1 MAKICGILL
10 FVTLI
15 LAILH
20 TSSSEGQLKTVR
32 HKREWIVPPHRLR
45 ENVDYTYRDYIA
57 KIRSDEETR
66 MSIRY
71 SLAGHGASLPPE
83 NLFTVDSKTGLVRI
97 HGLLDREKTSIY
109 YLQGMA
115 KFLNGRRAEKDIEL
129 RIVVED
135 ENDCAPVFNQTIG
148 AVYEWSSTA
157 TFATTAI
164 ATDADQEGTLHAK
177 IAYSIV
183 KQHPEEMFYI
193 NPQTGGLYVM
203 KNALDREKH
212 DTYTLIVKGTDMN
225 GAVDG
230 NSGTGTVTISILDV
244 NDNIPTLKSAY
255 YECSV
260 EENTVNVEVVRIQA
274 IDMDQKYTDNWL
286 AVFTIVSGNEA
297 GYFSIS
303 TDNKTNE
310 GIVILK
316 KVD

>member
-1 MAKICGILL
+1 M
-10 FVTLI
+10 
-15 LAILH
+15 
-20 TSSSEGQLKTVR
+20 
-32 HKREWIVPPHRLR
+32 
-45 ENVDYTYRDYIA
+45 
-57 KIRSDEETR
+57 IRVH
-66 MSIRY
+66 M
-71 SLAGHGASLPPE
+71 
-83 NLFTVDSKTGLVRI
+83 
-97 HGLLDREKTSIY
+97 
-109 YLQGMA
+109 LQGIA
-115 KFLNGRRAEKDIEL
+115 EFLNGTRAEKDIEL

-135 ENDCAPVFNQTIG
+135 ENDCAPVLTQTIG
-148 AVYEWSSTA
+148 AVYEQSNPGM
-157 TFATTAI
+157 FVTTVV
-164 ATDADQEGTLHAK
+164 ATDADQEGTLHTK

-230 NSGTGTVTISILDV
+230 KSGTGTVTISILDV
-244 NDNIPTLKSAY
+244 NDNVPTLESAY
-255 YECSV
+255 YECRV
-260 EENTVNVEVVRIQA
+260 EENVKNVEVVRIQV
-274 IDMDQKYTDNWL
+274 IDTDLNHTDNWL

-310 GIVILK
+310 GIVILS